1 MNFLVVDDSA
11 TMRKIVGVAL
21 GGAGHTYVEAENGKI
36 GLEKARA
43 GKFDLVILDVNMP
56 EMNGIEFLKA
66 QAADS
71 ALKGLPVIVLTT
83 QDEEALKNEA
93 LGLGAKDFLVKPF
106 QKDGLLAS
114 IAGVLGK

>member
-21 GGAGHTYVEAENGKI
+21 AGAGHVYAEAENGKI

-43 GKFDLVILDVNMP
+43 AKFDCVILDVNMP

-66 QAADS
+66 RSGDAS
-71 ALKGLPVIVLTT
+71 LKALPVIVLTT

-106 QKDGLLAS
+106 QKEGLLAAVS
-114 IAGVLGK
+114 AVLGK